1 MKIKHMLIVLLG
13 ACFLCTSFTGTAQA
27 SKWGDV
33 LGKIFSG
40 SGSGSSSSYKS
51 VRVLGKIVDGDQVPI
66 SGILI
71 KFESDKGGSWSTH
84 TDENGNY
91 RLNLPGDQNGN
102 INLSGEEWR
111 TFRGRFWTGTADE
124 TVFNMTM
131 HHDYITGKVIDR
143 YDNPMHWVKLT
154 FEAYGG
160 NKGVVTVYTDEDGNY
175 KATLPE
181 DGQYWVTVSQDG
193 YKTYR
198 EQPYLN
204 GGGVRNYR
212 LYEE

>member
-1 MKIKHMLIVLLG
+1 
-13 ACFLCTSFTGTAQA
+13 
-27 SKWGDV
+27 
-33 LGKIFSG
+33 
-40 SGSGSSSSYKS
+40 
-51 VRVLGKIVDGDQVPI
+51 
-66 SGILI
+66 
-71 KFESDKGGSWSTH
+71 
-84 TDENGNY
+84 
-91 RLNLPGDQNGN
+91 
-102 INLSGEEWR
+102 
-111 TFRGRFWTGTADE
+111 
-124 TVFNMTM
+124 MTM

-175 KATLPE
+175 KATLPD